1 MPFLV
6 EQTSRAHLTR
16 ISEIM
21 KSDLDWSWIRV
32 TSLLSRECELVGKW
46 SEGCSCHDRQ
56 VSSLSLPSASVEAIS
71 DVTGEGEELVAV
83 DSLAVP
89 RPKRRRRS
97 VMDVEADAC
106 PHKCCRAPELA
117 CGKPLE
123 LLESVMK
130 EDEVHF
136 NQSMSLAPGLHL
148 TSLLS
153 A

>member
-1 MPFLV
+1 MQSTPWLFHV
-6 EQTSRAHLTR
+6 QNA
-16 ISEIM
+16 
-21 KSDLDWSWIRV
+21 DGAVSW
-32 TSLLSRECELVGKW
+32 
-46 SEGCSCHDRQ
+46 
-56 VSSLSLPSASVEAIS
+56 
-71 DVTGEGEELVAV
+71 
-83 DSLAVP
+83 
-89 RPKRRRRS
+89 
-97 VMDVEADAC
+97 VEADAC

-153 A
+153 AWRTGRARLIGNLAEWSAVGRFR